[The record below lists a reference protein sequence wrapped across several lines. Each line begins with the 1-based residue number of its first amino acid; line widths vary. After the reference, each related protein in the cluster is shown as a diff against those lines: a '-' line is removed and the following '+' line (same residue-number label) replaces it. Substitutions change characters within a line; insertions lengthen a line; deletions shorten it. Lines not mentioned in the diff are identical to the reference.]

1 MVCDKEN
8 WFLMRML
15 ANPTFR
21 SYDWSKRLNETMAV
35 FDDIRVHRLS
45 TGVKTDLLKL
55 IFRILTWR
63 VVGWKGKQRN
73 EHRTFSEL
81 DPELDFL

>member
-1 MVCDKEN
+1 MVRDKEN

-15 ANPTFR
+15 ANPTVR

-45 TGVKTDLLKL
+45 S
-55 IFRILTWR
+55 LTSIMLSAL
-63 VVGWKGKQRN
+63 
-73 EHRTFSEL
+73 ESEYCHGGRL
-81 DPELDFL
+81 V

>member
-45 TGVKTDLLKL
+45 TGIKSSFNNAL
-55 IFRILTWR
+55 
-63 VVGWKGKQRN
+63 
-73 EHRTFSEL
+73 E
-81 DPELDFL
+81 